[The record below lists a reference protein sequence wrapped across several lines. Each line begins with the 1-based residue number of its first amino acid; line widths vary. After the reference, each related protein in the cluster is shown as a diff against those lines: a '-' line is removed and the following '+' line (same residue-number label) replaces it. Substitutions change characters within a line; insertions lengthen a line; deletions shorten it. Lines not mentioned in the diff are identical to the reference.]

1 MAEPSLNRAEG
12 IPCAQ
17 WSRTQRIDP
26 VGTAGSHA
34 GYVLVEWPLPW
45 PRDAGDVQAL
55 GPVREVVAG
64 RGFRVQLLVPE
75 TVRCRR
81 IALYRRPPGPFT
93 RFEGRELH
101 VQLDAH
107 LHVQPDAHVDAAG
120 REDRGAPKGALD
132 GAAIGDALGHAADRL
147 LAGGGEPVGPCEVLL
162 CTHGRRDRCCGSLGT
177 RLWEQLRESGIERSG
192 VRLARTSHTG
202 GHRFAAT
209 CVVLPAGTA
218 WGFLDPDAAHRV
230 ARGAGPL
237 DDLLPRYRGCSGLD
251 SPAAQALERAVLA
264 EAGWPLLE
272 SARTVLDLGG
282 GRLRLVA
289 SGPSGSRAWEATV
302 VPAAARPV
310 PDCGRPPGPSMRTE
324 TEHRVEDLLRLE

>member
-1 MAEPSLNRAEG
+1 MAQPSLDPERG

-17 WSRTQRIDP
+17 WSRTQRVDP

-34 GYVLVEWPLPW
+34 GFVLVEWPLPW

-55 GPVREVVAG
+55 EPVRGVVAG
-64 RGFRVQLLVPE
+64 RGFRIQLVVPE
-75 TVRCRR
+75 ADRSRR
-81 IALYRRPPGPFT
+81 VALYRRPPGPFT

-101 VQLDAH
+101 VQ
-107 LHVQPDAHVDAAG
+107 VDAAG
-120 REDRGAPKGALD
+120 RGESSASEGAPD
-132 GAAIGDALGHAADRL
+132 DAAIGDALGRATERL
-147 LAGGGEPVGPCEVLL
+147 LSGGGEPVGRCEVLL

-177 RLWEQLRESGIERSG
+177 RLWEQLRGSGIEGSG

-218 WGFLDPDAAHRV
+218 WGFIDPDALRRV
-230 ARGAGPL
+230 ALGAGPL

-264 EAGWPLLE
+264 EAGWPLFDC
-272 SARTVLDLGG
+272 ARSVVDLGG

-289 SGPSGSRAWEATV
+289 SGPTGSAAWEATV
-302 VPAAARPV
+302 VPRATRPV
-310 PDCGRPPGPSMRTE
+310 PDCGQPPGPSTRTG
-324 TEHRVEDLLRLE
+324 TEHRVEDLARLE